1 MRLNLKYSSGKRVGF
16 LAKVIVLTLSILL
29 AGYLFPDNYI
39 NIKSVPSAILVSVVI
54 ALLNTFLRP
63 ILIVL
68 TLPFTIFS
76 MGLFLLFINAFIVYL
91 AAKIIPGVEIE
102 SFWWALLFSIVIT
115 IINSFL
121 GTFEKFMNRNADDDN
136 DFQNLSEKEDSHFD
150 DYDDV
155 TDEVNK

>member
-1 MRLNLKYSSGKRVGF
+1 MRLNFNYSSGRRVGF
-16 LAKVIVLTLSILL
+16 LAKVVVLTLSILI
-29 AGYLFPDNYI
+29 AGYFVPGVHI
-39 NIKSVPSAILVSVVI
+39 NSVLSAVLASVAV
-54 ALLNTFLRP
+54 ALLNIFLRP

-115 IINSFL
+115 IISSFL
-121 GTFEKFMNRNADDDN
+121 GTLEKLMSKNTDN
-136 DFQNLSEKEDSHFD
+136 DENDFRNLSEKEDNHFD